1 MHRVA
6 EVHVSI
12 YRFTLGFLS
21 EMMVVV
27 AQCMEMGDKN
37 NFLGESI
44 LTGVAI

>member
-1 MHRVA
+1 MWVDLRLA
-6 EVHVSI
+6 FF
-12 YRFTLGFLS
+12 RNDG
-21 EMMVVV
+21 VVV